1 MVGYELKQ
9 QLKLSQ
15 QLVLTP
21 QLQLAIK
28 LLQLPRLEL
37 IEMITQEL
45 TENPVLEDT
54 RGTAE
59 DEAPKEDAAKDENAI
74 SETEVQGA
82 QEIDWEQYLENA
94 ANAPPTPVH
103 RASRDEELPGVEST
117 ATRSVTLYEH
127 IMWQVR
133 MSDLDED
140 GERVASVIAG
150 NLDDRGYLRDL
161 DVPQIASDAGVADDL
176 VEKVL
181 HRMHTMDP
189 VGVASRSLEECLLV
203 QARFYELG
211 EVVEQII
218 DRHLPNLQKKNL
230 SAIARDLKI
239 SFEDVVEAARSI
251 THLEPRPARNFTADD
266 PQYIV
271 PDVYVYKDGDGYR
284 VVTNDDGL
292 PKLKVS
298 NSYRQFLRGDATTK
312 EYIKGKLKSAHWL
325 IKSIEQRRRT
335 IIRVTECIV
344 DKQRDFMDQGVRHLK
359 PMVLDDVARA
369 LDLHPST
376 VSRVTSGKYVHTP
389 QGLFELKYFFNTGIR
404 RMADED
410 MAAEVVKRRIQEI
423 IENEDSKSPYSDQ
436 KIVKILAQDG
446 IVIARRTIAKYREGL
461 NILPSSQRK
470 QPY

>member
-37 IEMITQEL
+37 IEMINQEL
-45 TENPVLEDT
+45 TENPVLEDV
-54 RGTAE
+54 RGTAD
-59 DEAPKEDAAKDENAI
+59 DESPREEAGAKSEI
-74 SETEVQGA
+74 SETEVKGA
-82 QEIDWEQYLENA
+82 QEIDWERYLENA
-94 ANAPPTPVH
+94 ANPPPPPAH
-103 RASRDEELPGVEST
+103 RSKREDDLPGVEAT
-117 ATRSVTLYEH
+117 ATRSATLYEH

-133 MSDLDED
+133 MSDLDE
-140 GERVASVIAG
+140 EEESVASVIAG
-150 NLDDRGYLRDL
+150 NLDEKGYLTGVGVAQL
-161 DVPQIASDAGVADDL
+161 ASDAGADEEV
-176 VEKVL
+176 VERVL
-181 HRMHTMDP
+181 DVIQHLDP
-189 VGVASRSLEECLLV
+189 LGVAARSLEECLMV
-203 QARFYELG
+203 QARVYGLG
-211 EVVEQII
+211 ETVERII
-218 DRHLPNLQKKNL
+218 EEHLPNLQKKNL
-230 SAIARDLKI
+230 SAIARDLDI
-239 SFEDVVEAARSI
+239 SFEDVVEAARAI
-251 THLEPRPARNFTADD
+251 THLEPRPARNFTAED
-266 PQYIV
+266 PYYII
-271 PDVYVYKDGDGYR
+271 PDVYVYKDGEGYR
-284 VVTNDDGL
+284 IVTNDDGL

-298 NSYRQFLRGDATTK
+298 DRYRRFLRADSTTK
-312 EYIKGKLKSAHWL
+312 EYVKGKLKSAQWL

-344 DKQRDFMDQGVRHLK
+344 DKQREFMDHGSRHLK

-376 VSRVTSGKYVHTP
+376 ISRVTSCKYVHTP

-410 MAAEVVKRRIQEI
+410 MAAEVVKSRIKEI
-423 IENEDSKSPYSDQ
+423 IESEDPKSPYSDQ
-436 KIVKILAQDG
+436 QVVKILAEEG
-446 IVIARRTIAKYREGL
+446 VVIARRTIAKYREGL